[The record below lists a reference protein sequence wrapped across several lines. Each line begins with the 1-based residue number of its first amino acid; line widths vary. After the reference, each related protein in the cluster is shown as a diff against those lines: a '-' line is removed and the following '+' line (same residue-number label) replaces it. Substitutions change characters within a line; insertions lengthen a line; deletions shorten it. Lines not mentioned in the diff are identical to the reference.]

1 MNPFL
6 KTLIHAAIGGL
17 AAGLMTLPTGVPI
30 TTSTVVYP
38 ALASMATSIFS
49 LFSATPRTQ

>member
-17 AAGLMTLPTGVPI
+17 AAGLMTLPTGGPI
-30 TTSTVVYP
+30 TTRTVVYP